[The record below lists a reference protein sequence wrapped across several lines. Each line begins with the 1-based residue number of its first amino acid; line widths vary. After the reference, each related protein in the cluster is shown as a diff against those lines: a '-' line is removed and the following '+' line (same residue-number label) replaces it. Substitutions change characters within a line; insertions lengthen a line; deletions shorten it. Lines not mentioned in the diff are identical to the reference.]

1 MIIIGYRNLLLPTL
15 FNFSN
20 GEEKTEMEMNGAKKR
35 NEYLF
40 FTVFRIPLFPFRWKK
55 GLRKIEN
62 DLYLRSIS
70 TKGKILNWLLPVFRC
85 MMIGI
90 IVSTVIMV
98 INLFQ

>member
-20 GEEKTEMEMNGAKKR
+20 GEEKDEMEMEGAKKR

-40 FTVFRIPLFPFRWKK
+40 FTFFRIPLFPFRWKK
-55 GLRKIEN
+55 SLRKIGD

-70 TKGKILNWLLPVFRC
+70 TKGKVLN
-85 MMIGI
+85 
-90 IVSTVIMV
+90 
-98 INLFQ
+98 